1 MTLHYREAPPSGRG
15 ASNNIL
21 GVNKMTRYIP
31 LILSGVLLNAFAQ
44 VLLKK
49 GMLGIGYF
57 EIQFQNFFPIIKK
70 VATNLHVLLGLSFY
84 VISVTIWL
92 LVLARVEVSYAYPF
106 LSVGYVVVTL
116 MGYFIFQESL
126 PWMRVIAVAVIIL
139 GVILLSRS

>member
-1 MTLHYREAPPSGRG
+1 MA
-15 ASNNIL
+15 
-21 GVNKMTRYIP
+21 KYIP
-31 LILSGVLLNAFAQ
+31 LILTGVLLNAFAQ

-57 EIQFQNFFPIIKK
+57 EFQFQNFFPIIKK
-70 VATNLHVLLGLSFY
+70 VAINLYVLSGLASY

-116 MGYFIFQESL
+116 AGYFVFQETLS
-126 PWMRVIAVAVIIL
+126 WVRAIGVAIIIV
-139 GVILLSRS
+139 GVFLLSRS

>member
-1 MTLHYREAPPSGRG
+1 
-15 ASNNIL
+15 
-21 GVNKMTRYIP
+21 MTRYIP

-57 EIQFQNFFPIIKK
+57 EIQFQNFFPVIKI
-70 VATNLHVLLGLSFY
+70 VATNLYILLGLGSY
-84 VISVTIWL
+84 VISVAIWL

-116 MGYFIFQESL
+116 VGYLIFQESL
-126 PWMRVIAVAVIIL
+126 SWIRVIGISIIIV

>member
-1 MTLHYREAPPSGRG
+1 MA
-15 ASNNIL
+15 
-21 GVNKMTRYIP
+21 KYIP
-31 LILSGVLLNAFAQ
+31 LILAGVLLNAFAQ

-57 EIQFQNFFPIIKK
+57 EFQFQNFFPIVKK
-70 VATNLHVLLGLSFY
+70 VAINLYVLSGLASY

-116 MGYFIFQESL
+116 AGYFVFQETLS
-126 PWMRVIAVAVIIL
+126 WMRAIGVAIIIV
-139 GVILLSRS
+139 GVFLLSRS

>member
-1 MTLHYREAPPSGRG
+1 MT
-15 ASNNIL
+15 
-21 GVNKMTRYIP
+21 KYIP
-31 LILSGVLLNAFAQ
+31 LIISGVLLNAFAQ

-57 EIQFQNFFPIIKK
+57 EIQFQNFFPVIKN
-70 VATNLHVLLGLSFY
+70 VATNLYILLGLGSY
-84 VISVTIWL
+84 VISVAIWL

-116 MGYFIFQESL
+116 VGYLIFQESL
-126 PWMRVIAVAVIIL
+126 SWIRVIGISIIIV

>member
-1 MTLHYREAPPSGRG
+1 MIH
-15 ASNNIL
+15 
-21 GVNKMTRYIP
+21 YIP
-31 LILSGVLLNAFAQ
+31 LILAGVLLNAFAQ

-57 EIQFQNFFPIIKK
+57 EFHFQNFLPIIKK
-70 VATNLHVLLGLSFY
+70 ITTNSYIMSGLASY
-84 VISVTIWL
+84 VISVAIWL

-126 PWMRVIAVAVIIL
+126 SWMRVIGIAVIIS
-139 GVILLSRS
+139 GVLLLSRS

>member
-1 MTLHYREAPPSGRG
+1 M
-15 ASNNIL
+15 
-21 GVNKMTRYIP
+21 VKYIP
-31 LILSGVLLNAFAQ
+31 LILVGVLLNAFAQ

-57 EIQFQNFFPIIKK
+57 EFHFQNFFPIIKK
-70 VATNLHVLLGLSFY
+70 VTINSYILSGLASY
-84 VISVTIWL
+84 VVSVAIWL

-126 PWMRVIAVAVIIL
+126 SWMRVVGIAVIIV
-139 GVILLSRS
+139 GVLLLSRS

>member
-1 MTLHYREAPPSGRG
+1 MA
-15 ASNNIL
+15 
-21 GVNKMTRYIP
+21 KYIP
-31 LILSGVLLNAFAQ
+31 LILAGVLLNALAQ

-57 EIQFQNFFPIIKK
+57 DFHFQNFFPIIKK
-70 VATNLHVLLGLSFY
+70 VTINSYSLSGLASY
-84 VISVTIWL
+84 VISVAIWL

-126 PWMRVIAVAVIIL
+126 SWMRVTGVAIVIV
-139 GVILLSRS
+139 GVFLLSRS

>member
-1 MTLHYREAPPSGRG
+1 M
-15 ASNNIL
+15 
-21 GVNKMTRYIP
+21 VRYIP

-44 VLLKK
+44 LLLKK

-70 VATNLHVLLGLSFY
+70 VAANLYILSGLGSY
-84 VISVTIWL
+84 VISVAIWL

-126 PWMRVIAVAVIIL
+126 SPMRVTAIAVIL
-139 GVILLSRS
+139 VGVILLSRS